1 METSWTTIQIAIV
14 LLTLTVFLLLKLRT
28 IGSRGED
35 FPPGPKTT
43 PILGNVLGFPT
54 SFPHIKFT
62 EWAQQYGDIFS
73 LKIFNQ
79 TVVVVSSA
87 AAVKH
92 ILDANGTRTG
102 NRPQS
107 VLTQRVTNGSYMAIE
122 NVESPVWKHG
132 RKAIHTFL
140 TKDSSERHLRTQ
152 QLEYSQFMHDILED
166 PENTF
171 EHVCRTT
178 ASVMITLLYGF
189 RISTFHNSPAQTYF
203 SGIKLFNQVTDPG
216 AHPPVDL
223 FWPLQYVPK
232 RWAYWK
238 RLADTT
244 RGIRDELYG
253 SLHAQCERAIK
264 DNKPT
269 GCYLESLMLNQE
281 KLGMTRQEIIGMGAV
296 MMDAGAETSASFLQ
310 SFILTLI
317 NNPDV
322 QDRGQKEMDHVIGP
336 DRWPTLDDYNSVPY
350 IRAIVDEVFRFRAI
364 LPVSLPHVSTKVV
377 CYKDYRIPEDSLIF
391 MNVYGI
397 FHDPE
402 WYDDPEMFDPERF
415 LRTPF
420 GVKEGVDT
428 KGFRNNL
435 AFGAGLR
442 ICPGESMAR
451 RTIALNTMNL
461 LWAFDFKKD
470 GSGTGGQD
478 IDSYATP
485 GIELAPKPFTCDV
498 TPRSAVKAQM
508 IRDRYAEAFPAATDG
523 ANAF

>member
-1 METSWTTIQIAIV
+1 MSSDQCSKCKV
-14 LLTLTVFLLLKLRT
+14 PHPLR
-28 IGSRGED
+28 
-35 FPPGPKTT
+35 
-43 PILGNVLGFPT
+43 
-54 SFPHIKFT
+54 FT
-62 EWAQQYGDIFS
+62 EWAQLYGDIFS
-73 LKIFNQ
+73 LKIFNR
-79 TVVVVSSA
+79 TVIVVSSV
-87 AAVKH
+87 AAVKQV
-92 ILDANGTRTG
+92 LDTNGSRTG

-107 VLTQRVTNGSYMAIE
+107 VLTQRVHKDLNMIFA
-122 NVESPVWKHG
+122 NMESPIWKHG
-132 RKAIHTFL
+132 RKAIHAFL
-140 TKDSSERHLRTQ
+140 TKDSLDRHMQTQ
-152 QLEYSQFMHDILED
+152 QLEYSQFMHDILQD
-166 PENTF
+166 PKNTY
-171 EHVCRTT
+171 EHVCRTA

-189 RISTFHNSPAQTYF
+189 RVSKFRNSPAQTFF
-203 SGIKLFNQVTDPG
+203 SQIKLFNQVSDAG

-264 DNKPT
+264 DDKQT

-281 KLGMTRQEIIGMGAV
+281 KLGTTRQEIIEMGSV
-296 MMDAGAETSASFLQ
+296 MLDGGAETTASFLQ
-310 SFILTLI
+310 AFILTLI

-322 QDRGQKEMDHVIGP
+322 QEKGQKEIDRVVGP
-336 DRWPTLDDYNSVPY
+336 DRWPTLEDYNSVPY

-364 LPVSLPHVSTKVV
+364 LPVSVPHVSTKVGF
-377 CYKDYRIPEDSLIF
+377 YKGYRIPEDSLIF
-391 MNVYGI
+391 MNTYGL

-402 WYDDPEMFDPERF
+402 RYDDPEMFDPERF

-428 KGFRNNL
+428 TGYRNNL

-478 IDSYATP
+478 IDSYATVSRLFRCYCSH
-485 GIELAPKPFTCDV
+485 I
-498 TPRSAVKAQM
+498 M
-508 IRDRYAEAFPAATDG
+508 IKG
-523 ANAF
+523 

>member
-1 METSWTTIQIAIV
+1 MTHVQIAIA
-14 LLTLTVFLLLKLRT
+14 LLVLTVILIRKLST
-28 IGSRGED
+28 IGSRGEA

-43 PILGNVLGFPT
+43 PVLGNVLDFPT
-54 SFPHIKFT
+54 SFPHIKFF
-62 EWAQQYGDIFS
+62 EWAQQYGDVFS
-73 LKIFNQ
+73 LKIFNR

-87 AAVKH
+87 TAVKH

-102 NRPQS
+102 NRPRS
-107 VLTQRVTNGSYMAIE
+107 VLVQRVTNGSLMALE
-122 NVESPVWKHG
+122 NMENPVWKHG

-140 TKDSSERHLRTQ
+140 TKDSLERHLRTQ

-166 PENTF
+166 PSNTF

-178 ASVMITLLYGF
+178 ASVMITLLYGS
-189 RISTFHNSPAQTYF
+189 RISKYHNSRAQTYF
-203 SGIKLFNQVTDPG
+203 NGVKLLNQVTDPG

-232 RWAYWK
+232 RWAAWK
-238 RLADTT
+238 RLADVT

-264 DNKPT
+264 DDKQT

-281 KLGMTRQEIIGMGAV
+281 KLGMTREEIIGMGAV
-296 MMDAGAETSASFLQ
+296 MMDAGAETTASFLQ
-310 SFILTLI
+310 SFILALI
-317 NNPDV
+317 NNLDV
-322 QDRGQKEMDHVIGP
+322 QRKGQSEIDNVVGP
-336 DRWPTLDDYNSVPY
+336 DRWPTLDDYDSVPY

-364 LPVSLPHVSTKVV
+364 LPVAIPHVSTKVV
-377 CYKDYRIPEDSLIF
+377 CYKDYQIPEDSLIF
-391 MNVYGI
+391 MNIYGL

-402 WYDDPEMFDPERF
+402 IYHDPEIFDPERF

-428 KGFRNNL
+428 KAYRNNL

-442 ICPGESMAR
+442 VCPGESMAR

-461 LWAFDFKKD
+461 LWSFDFKKD
-470 GSGTGGQD
+470 GSGTGNQD
-478 IDSYATP
+478 IDSYAKP
-485 GIELAPKPFTCDV
+485 GIELAPKPFTCDP
-498 TPRSAVKAQM
+498 TPRSAAKAQM
-508 IRDRYAEAFPAATDG
+508 IRDRYRESFLTEMDG
-523 ANAF
+523 ANTM